1 VLPWHAHGGQFVN
14 LTVRPRIWGVIVC
27 NEWKTE
33 KCHECTNMGK
43 VWWRMYVMWLPVRD
57 L

>member
-1 VLPWHAHGGQFVN
+1 MLVSLVN
-14 LTVRPRIWGVIVC
+14 VCGMIDC

-43 VWWRMYVMWLPVRD
+43 VKDSNYDGNCTSHDFQLWT
-57 L
+57 

>member
-1 VLPWHAHGGQFVN
+1 M
-14 LTVRPRIWGVIVC
+14 IDC

-43 VWWRMYVMWLPVRD
+43 VKERKL
-57 L
+57 